1 MIKSSFVTLI
11 FPASWLTKHSTCLW
25 VISGPAIVHPKWRNS
40 SQISLHWLMHA
51 WSDLLHY
58 TVSSEKQKWHFIQ
71 KFTCGSCKHTIAT
84 ERDWWKG
91 LVSIAT
97 ITWTICKLNHSN
109 GSKMSTLK
117 TCYGPLWLFKHNA
130 KISYVF
136 SYMKNLLLFVVTDLI
151 AFVWMSWFL
160 FKFINLTFAKKWM
173 YFLFQTPM
181 RKRINPNT
189 MANWHKQRNM
199 GCWKTALYIKRQIL

>member
-1 MIKSSFVTLI
+1 MFQLIKSSFVTLI
-11 FPASWLTKHSTCLW
+11 FPAAWLTKHSKCLW

-130 KISYVF
+130 KISC
-136 SYMKNLLLFVVTDLI
+136 LLLYGKPSLI
-151 AFVWMSWFL
+151 CCYTSDCFCLNELVFMEVYKSNLCKKKMNAFSVS
-160 FKFINLTFAKKWM
+160 NSHA
-173 YFLFQTPM
+173 QTNKPQY
-181 RKRINPNT
+181 N
-189 MANWHKQRNM
+189 
-199 GCWKTALYIKRQIL
+199 G